1 MDNQIIF
8 YAFSSQSWD
17 CYFPIITELIKQN
30 PDSEQWMGVYA
41 PCNQYNFRNESSKSI
56 FDRLK
61 QNFKHPRDT
70 KKKNT
75 GRHKYVLVTTHIPDQ
90 NHGLNDGHYI
100 HVPHGSAFGNNLTA
114 DYVLSFYQASDIYCT
129 ISAAEQQYITKN
141 LGNNTSKNQKF
152 ILTGCPKNDIFQT
165 ISLAQ
170 NREELRSSKTSRS
183 PSASIAE
190 NPLFFLLPTGRNAAP
205 SDGLEQA

>member
-17 CYFPIITELIKQN
+17 CYFPIITELIKQK
-30 PDSEQWMGVYA
+30 PVSEQWMGVYA

-100 HVPHGSAFGNNLTA
+100 HVPHGSAFGNNLTETTFCLA
-114 DYVLSFYQASDIYCT
+114 TKLPTFTAQYQPP
-129 ISAAEQQYITKN
+129 N
-141 LGNNTSKNQKF
+141 NNTSRKKPGKQYEQESKVNSHW
-152 ILTGCPKNDIFQT
+152 LTEKRYFFR
-165 ISLAQ
+165 LYLW
-170 NREELRSSKTSRS
+170 LRTEKS
-183 PSASIAE
+183 
-190 NPLFFLLPTGRNAAP
+190 
-205 SDGLEQA
+205 